1 MNVTGRPKGRP
12 DRFRPLCHA
21 PPAWIRRVVDSC
33 DDSQGSAA
41 VAPDDLNT
49 PLGLGKGKRLP
60 KLPVSAPQILAG
72 VLGLSGL
79 VVVAW
84 ATFVHDP
91 LGGQPVAVVATKLS
105 LPPGGAG
112 SRQDHQVRGARQRG
126 RWRCHQSRRGAAS
139 RIEDGH
145 HYRWLELS
153 AAAGHH
159 SGQQR
164 RQRIK
169 DPVRSEIARGHAS
182 WRNPESWPGRNA
194 PVGALCTAAR
204 ATAEQ
209 EGFADH
215 RHRDRWAR
223 HKRVGNRRR

>member
-1 MNVTGRPKGRP
+1 MNVTGRPRGRP

-105 LPPGGAG
+105 LPTQVEQDRDKTIKSAG
-112 SRQDHQVRGARQRG
+112 HD
-126 RWRCHQSRRGAAS
+126 
-139 RIEDGH
+139 
-145 HYRWLELS
+145 S
-153 AAAGHH
+153 AAAGDA
-159 SGQQR
+159 
-164 RQRIK
+164 IK
-169 DPVRSEIARGHAS
+169 AAAAP
-182 WRNPESWPGRNA
+182 PPGSKT
-194 PVGALCTAAR
+194 VTIIDGSS
-204 ATAEQ
+204 
-209 EGFADH
+209 
-215 RHRDRWAR
+215 
-223 HKRVGNRRR
+223 